1 MKFLLI
7 QPAKF
12 YKLLA
17 QHDPGRNAAA
27 TAARYE
33 WQAGSWPRFFERGRF
48 CRRFRS
54 ALNLHQRRA
63 YRTAESANR
72 ASMCRARRM
81 RLFLGLCFPAL
92 PSRGPVS
99 TALLSDRPFGVR
111 VDGTGLVD
119 EGVAHC
125 PIHQLPRFDSVAVKR
140 CNGADQWRVVIVRH
154 GLAGKMMISAD
165 IGIATASRASTV
177 ITGRGRRSTGTPTG
191 Q

>member
-1 MKFLLI
+1 M
-7 QPAKF
+7 A
-12 YKLLA
+12 
-17 QHDPGRNAAA
+17 
-27 TAARYE
+27 
-33 WQAGSWPRFFERGRF
+33 GRF
-48 CRRFRS
+48 MASFFRARPVLS
-54 ALNLHQRRA
+54 AFPIRPELAPAPCLP
-63 YRTAESANR
+63 NR
-72 ASMCRARRM
+72 EIGQHGLDVPRRM
-81 RLFLGLCFPAL
+81 RLFLGRCFPAL